1 MKYLKSD
8 KEFCGKN
15 IEQMPLL
22 IAEGRVPMSVA
33 DLMKRRLET
42 KKNSYIEQGFDTGDA
57 VIYHPDGRI
66 KIVLDSEHL
75 RNMSLN
81 SSGNGKA
88 LIIGEDVYKALEG
101 EEFNRKNIGIIDED
115 LSREDAKTHPVWKVL
130 ARDQN
135 LLNDY
140 ADFIFSRRK
149 RHYADNL
156 AMGVYIT
163 WEKGNRHELHT
174 WEVQS
179 LENWASVRGYSYFGN
194 NGGNF
199 IGIKPEV
206 MIVPEKEVP
215 KDACR
220 AHALEEI
227 IGITKGYSNE
237 EVRRALNPKTFTV
250 AQMLESAGQT
260 SAYAHDQIK
269 KLQNI
274 LEQNKYVIIKK

>member
-8 KEFCGKN
+8 KEFFGKA
-15 IEQMPLL
+15 IKQMPLL

-33 DLMKRRLET
+33 DLMKRRLEFT
-42 KKNSYIEQGFDTGDA
+42 GEYSYISHGFATGDA
-57 VIYHPDGRI
+57 IIYHPDSRI

-81 SSGNGKA
+81 SSGDGKT
-88 LIIGEDVYKALEG
+88 LVIGEDVYKALEG
-101 EEFNRKNIGIIDED
+101 EEFNRENIGRTYEA
-115 LSREDAKTHPVWKVL
+115 LSKESVKTHPVWRAL

-140 ADFIFSRRK
+140 ADFVFAK
-149 RHYADNL
+149 GEENYAYKL
-156 AMGVYIT
+156 SMGIYLDRG
-163 WEKGNRHELHT
+163 EKNKLIKMSP
-174 WEVQS
+174 WY
-179 LENWASVRGYSYFGN
+179 VRGLQRSSYISGCHDLN
-194 NGGNF
+194 DDDVRL

-206 MIVPEKEVP
+206 IIVPE
-215 KDACR
+215 DACR
-220 AHALEEI
+220 AHTLEEI
-227 IGITKGYSNE
+227 SGITKDYSNE

-250 AQMLESAGQT
+250 AQILENAGQT
-260 SAYAHDQIK
+260 SAYAPDQIK